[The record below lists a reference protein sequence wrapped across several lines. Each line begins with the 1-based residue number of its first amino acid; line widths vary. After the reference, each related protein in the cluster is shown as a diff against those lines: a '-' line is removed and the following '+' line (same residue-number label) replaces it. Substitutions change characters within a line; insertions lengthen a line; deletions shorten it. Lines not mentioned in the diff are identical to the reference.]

1 MKNFTTYPKIA
12 FAFLFLSFS
21 NYVSSQTNVFDD
33 IIVPSPNHTYLELAL
48 IQENLD
54 VALQNSSAQL
64 TVFAPDDNAFTNLAA
79 SLNVTVP
86 DLLALP
92 NLTDILTYHVLGV
105 NVSASTIKI
114 MVVGR
119 ILQGIGLSASR
130 SISIAMIRDRFEG
143 DYMAKI
149 MSFVVTIFILV
160 PIIAPT
166 LGKLLLDNYGWES
179 IFYSQL
185 FFGIFVLIWFWKRQ
199 PETLP
204 LAYKKKFSKAIFI
217 SGTNEFI
224 KHKSAVIFTLIS
236 GLVTGSFMVFL
247 STSQHIFEIQYGLV
261 DQFPY
266 IFGALAFSVGIAT
279 FTNGTLVVKFGMRR
293 LVNVFI
299 LLFTLTSLLYIVIFQ
314 GILNP
319 SISIL
324 VCFLALQFFSV
335 GFLFGNVRSLAMQPI
350 GHIAGIGAAIN
361 GFVSTIMAVPIA
373 TFIGGYVDTTAL
385 PLFIGFA
392 ACGLGSLLLLLLVK
406 KPIY

>member
-1 MKNFTTYPKIA
+1 M
-12 FAFLFLSFS
+12 
-21 NYVSSQTNVFDD
+21 
-33 IIVPSPNHTYLELAL
+33 
-48 IQENLD
+48 
-54 VALQNSSAQL
+54 VA
-64 TVFAPDDNAFTNLAA
+64 
-79 SLNVTVP
+79 
-86 DLLALP
+86 
-92 NLTDILTYHVLGV
+92 
-105 NVSASTIKI
+105 
-114 MVVGR
+114 GR

-160 PIIAPT
+160 PIVAPT
-166 LGKLLLDNYGWES
+166 LGKFLLDNYGWES

-185 FFGIFVLIWFWKRQ
+185 FFGIFVLAWFWKRQ

-204 LAYKKKFSKAIFI
+204 MAYKKKFSTAIFI
-217 SGTNEFI
+217 SGTTEFM

-247 STSQHIFEIQYGLV
+247 STSQHIFEVQYGLV
-261 DQFPY
+261 DEFPY

-279 FTNGTLVVKFGMRR
+279 FTNGTLVVRFGMRR
-293 LVNVFI
+293 LVNIFI

-350 GHIAGIGAAIN
+350 GHIAGVGAAIN

-373 TFIGGYVDTTAL
+373 TFIGGFVDTTAL

-392 ACGLGSLLLLLLVK
+392 ACGLGSLLLLLFVK

>member
-1 MKNFTTYPKIA
+1 MTTTKK
-12 FAFLFLSFS
+12 
-21 NYVSSQTNVFDD
+21 VTSQIEF
-33 IIVPSPNHTYLELAL
+33 ILLMACLMSI
-48 IQENLD
+48 
-54 VALQNSSAQL
+54 VALSIDTILPALKPIGLSIGTVNQNENQL
-64 TVFAPDDNAFTNLAA
+64 LITMIFLGLGLGQLIFGPISDSFGRKPVVYIGFAVFMLASFLCIAAPN
-79 SLNVTVP
+79 
-86 DLLALP
+86 
-92 NLTDILTYHVLGV
+92 IE
-105 NVSASTIKI
+105 I

-166 LGKLLLDNYGWES
+166 LGKFLLDNYGWES

-185 FFGIFVLIWFWKRQ
+185 LFGIVVLCWFWKRQ

-204 LAYKKKFSKAIFI
+204 PAYKKKFSMAIFI
-217 SGTNEFI
+217 NGSKEFI
-224 KHKSAVIFTLIS
+224 KYRSAVIFTLIS
-236 GLVTGSFMVFL
+236 GLATGSFMVFL
-247 STSQHIFEIQYGLV
+247 STSQHIFEVQYGLV

-266 IFGALAFSVGIAT
+266 IFGALAFSVGVAT
-279 FTNGTLVVKFGMRR
+279 FTNGTLVVRFGMKK
-293 LVNVFI
+293 LVTIFSIVFS
-299 LLFTLTSLLYIVIFQ
+299 LTSLLYISIFY
-314 GILNP
+314 GETNP

-324 VCFLALQFFSV
+324 ILFLALQFFSV
-335 GFLFGNVRSLAMQPI
+335 GFLFGNVRSLAMQPL

-361 GFVSTIMAVPIA
+361 GFISTIMAVPIA
-373 TFIGGYVDTTAL
+373 AFIGSFVETTAL

-392 ACGLGSLLLLLLVK
+392 ACGLGSLLLLLFVK